1 MNCTTEE
8 EKEILELNIKNAV
21 KCELGLSLS
30 KYLAAYTVDR
40 LKILSMEHE
49 LPNRSKLKK
58 AELVVALQSAI
69 LNEERLTQEM
79 IVMSEEEFQ
88 FLLDVAHGHDFAG
101 QAIHPG
107 LYGYACRLGYLYLVL
122 KDDVLHYEMPP
133 EVKALVLD
141 SQTHDFLKK
150 MADYRL
156 KWEYISGLSN
166 FYGMVTYE
174 EVARLYN
181 EYNETDI
188 TPADLEDVFRA
199 FSIRP
204 QITQYYDGYLVNDF
218 LLEEDEFELLSE
230 RVHELPLSY
239 IPSEEEI
246 LAYADDMYYE
256 WTPELDKLE
265 RYLAESFND
274 LSEDDIHQLVEDIQL
289 SITME
294 DSFQDI
300 FDLFEGYE
308 LKFSSFEQVEEI
320 GQLITDVINNT
331 RLWSNRGYTPKELN
345 KLNGSPLQEPP
356 EIEAPKQEPIRVQKI
371 GRNDPC
377 PCGSGKKY
385 KKCCGK

>member
-1 MNCTTEE
+1 MNHNAEE
-8 EKEILELNIKNAV
+8 EKEILELNLKNAI
-21 KCELGLSLS
+21 KAELGLPLS
-30 KYLAAYTVDR
+30 KYLAAYTVER
-40 LKILSMEHE
+40 LKILALEHE

-58 AELVVALQSAI
+58 AELVIELQSAI

-79 IVMSEEEFQ
+79 MVMSEEEFQ
-88 FLLDVAHGHDFAG
+88 FLMDVAHDHSFAG
-101 QAIHPG
+101 QAIYPG
-107 LYGYACRLGYLYLVL
+107 LYGYACRLGYLYLII
-122 KDDVLHYEMPP
+122 KDGILHYEMPP
-133 EVKALVLD
+133 EVRALFLD
-141 SQTHDFLKK
+141 CQTSDFLKK

-156 KWEYISGLSN
+156 KWAYISGLSN
-166 FYGMVTYE
+166 FYGMVTIA
-174 EVARLYN
+174 EVVRLYN
-181 EYNETDI
+181 EYNEADI
-188 TPADLEDVFRA
+188 SVQDMEDVFQT

-204 QITQYYDGYLVNDF
+204 QITQLYDGYLVNDF

-230 RVHELPLSY
+230 NIHALTISY

-265 RYLAESFND
+265 RYLTEAFEA
-274 LSEDDIHQLVEDIQL
+274 LSEEDIHQLVEDIQL
-289 SITME
+289 AITME

-308 LKFSSFEQVEEI
+308 LKFSSLEQVEEI
-320 GQLITDVINNT
+320 GQLITDVVNNT
-331 RLWSNRGYTPKELN
+331 RLWSNRGYTPKELHA
-345 KLNGSPLQEPP
+345 LNGSPLQEPP

>member
-1 MNCTTEE
+1 M
-8 EKEILELNIKNAV
+8 
-21 KCELGLSLS
+21 
-30 KYLAAYTVDR
+30 DR
-40 LKILSMEHE
+40 LKVLSMEHE
-49 LPNRSKLKK
+49 IPNRSKLKK

-69 LNEERLTQEM
+69 LNEERLTAEM
-79 IVMSEEEFQ
+79 IVMGEDEFQ

-101 QAIHPG
+101 QAIYPG

-122 KDDVLHYEMPP
+122 KDDILHYEMPP

-174 EVARLYN
+174 EVTRLYN

-188 TPADLEDVFRA
+188 TPDDLQAVFDA

-218 LLEEDEFELLSE
+218 LLEEDEFETLSE
-230 RVHELPLSY
+230 RVHELPISY

-256 WTPELDKLE
+256 WTPGTGQAGTLSGRILYRPLRR
-265 RYLAESFND
+265 RYPSA
-274 LSEDDIHQLVEDIQL
+274 
-289 SITME
+289 
-294 DSFQDI
+294 
-300 FDLFEGYE
+300 
-308 LKFSSFEQVEEI
+308 
-320 GQLITDVINNT
+320 
-331 RLWSNRGYTPKELN
+331 
-345 KLNGSPLQEPP
+345 
-356 EIEAPKQEPIRVQKI
+356 
-371 GRNDPC
+371 GRRHPALHRHGRFL
-377 PCGSGKKY
+377 PRY
-385 KKCCGK
+385 F